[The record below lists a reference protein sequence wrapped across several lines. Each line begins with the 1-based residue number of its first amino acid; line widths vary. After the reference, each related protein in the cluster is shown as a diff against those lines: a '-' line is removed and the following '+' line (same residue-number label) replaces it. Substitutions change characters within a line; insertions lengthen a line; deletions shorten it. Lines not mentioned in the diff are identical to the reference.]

1 MSKKHQKALRR
12 SKAIRRKTNIQR
24 MKSRVRVAAT
34 IATTAAVR
42 SVPEIQ
48 AAPNDID
55 EIVVTARKK
64 EEVVLDIPMNIS
76 TITETEIKARNI
88 IDADA
93 FNLLGWLHHFLNY
106 FRKNF

>member
-24 MKSRVRVAAT
+24 MKSRVRAAAT
-34 IATTAAVR
+34 IATTAAVLT
-42 SVPEIQ
+42 VPEIQ
-48 AAPNDID
+48 AAQGDID

-88 IDADA
+88 IDKTSQILR
-93 FNLLGWLHHFLNY
+93 FLIHLNLVYLL
-106 FRKNF
+106 